1 MGDRQRQRQE
11 ASATGSVSDRKHQ
24 RQEASASNNFKIL
37 KTRKILSAGYAH
49 TFLNADQGRYAGH
62 LIQALEFSECPVP
75 AQLKILWEE
84 YVTAR
89 KAEGK
94 DVSTQLQM

>member
-1 MGDRQRQRQE
+1 MRN
-11 ASATGSVSDRKHQ
+11 SLIFNLTFL
-24 RQEASASNNFKIL
+24 NL
-37 KTRKILSAGYAH
+37 LWLGYAH

-62 LIQALEFSECPVP
+62 LIQALEFSQCPVP

-84 YVTAR
+84 YVSAR

-94 DVSTQLQM
+94 DVSCDLLLRPLVIML